1 MADDTWQQRLAFVSG
16 YILVFGLAL
25 LKIWPVAA
33 TLQTGINVNFWM
45 MNLPSQGVIIELWE
59 FWALTSVIAM
69 ALVAIVLAVAHILLH
84 GLSLAFPDPGG
95 GQGLKADAAGLL
107 NTLRDLTYKG
117 AFTLLPFVV
126 FLVVL
131 DVLIMVAAGLES
143 VLVYRFHLGLHTAGW
158 LSRLAVMLI
167 LLLLL
172 AIVMVKVYPRLSSW
186 FETVGTLSPR
196 DVAVGFFLV
205 AAIAFLLTFMW
216 FLAIQTCYTARM
228 NVAGDVFQRSRND
241 QIEIHMDLGGATSAP
256 HTAVL
261 QLDDARGARLRTLDP
276 EDLGDGHYVVVIQ
289 SRDLAEGRYQVTLTY
304 PHLSMSSL
312 FPFMHRQIVQHRWFL
327 VTKSG

>member
-33 TLQTGINVNFWM
+33 MLQTGINVNFWT
-45 MNLPSQGVIIELWE
+45 MNLPSQGVVIELWE

-84 GLSLAFPDPGG
+84 GLSLAFSDPAGA
-95 GQGLKADAAGLL
+95 QGLKAGAAGVL
-107 NTLRDLTYKG
+107 NTMRDLTYKG
-117 AFTLLPFVV
+117 AFFLLPFVA

-131 DVLIMVAAGLES
+131 DVLMMVAAGLES
-143 VLVYRFHLGLHTAGW
+143 LLVYRFHLGLHTAGW
-158 LSRLAVMLI
+158 LSRLAVMLV
-167 LLLLL
+167 LLLLF
-172 AIVMVKVYPRLSSW
+172 AIIMVKVYPRLSSW
-186 FETVGTLSPR
+186 LEKASESGARDFAGGLLVVG
-196 DVAVGFFLV
+196 VIG
-205 AAIAFLLTFMW
+205 ILLTFMW
-216 FLAIQTCYTARM
+216 FLSIQTCCTARM

-256 HTAVL
+256 HSALL
-261 QLDDARGARLRTLDP
+261 QLEDARGTRLRTLDP
-276 EDLGDGHYVVVIQ
+276 QDLGEGHYVVVVQ
-289 SRDLAEGRYQVTLTY
+289 SHDLAQGRYEVTLTY

-312 FPFMHRQIVQHRWFL
+312 FPFLHWRIVQHRWFM
-327 VTKSG
+327 VT